1 MKSQVVRRNLRKSR
15 RQSIRRKIQKGGMKI
30 EEATR
35 LLHEYGCSF
44 TECIAIASAMT
55 NKGVVNDTV
64 FQATILLRTQ
74 HKKSWTDA
82 VTMAVLTK
90 GDLNQIKI
98 LLLAEKTKKEDPP
111 KLAARPIPK

>member
-1 MKSQVVRRNLRKSR
+1 MKSQVLRRNLRKSC
-15 RQSIRRKIQKGGMKI
+15 RRKIQKGGMKI

-44 TECIAIASAMT
+44 MDTVAIASAMT

-64 FQATILLRTQ
+64 FHATIFLRTQ

-90 GDLNQIKI
+90 GDMNQIKI
-98 LLLAEKTKKEDPP
+98 LLALEAPKKKKTEPP
-111 KLAARPIPK
+111 FYLARPK

>member
-1 MKSQVVRRNLRKSR
+1 MKSRVQRRNLRKSSR
-15 RQSIRRKIQKGGMKI
+15 RTSRKIQKGGMKI

-44 TECIAIASAMT
+44 MDTVAIASAMT
-55 NKGVVNDTV
+55 KNGVVNDTV
-64 FQATILLRTQ
+64 FHATIFLRTQ

-90 GDLNQIKI
+90 GDMNQIKI
-98 LLLAEKTKKEDPP
+98 LLASEESKKKKTEPP
-111 KLAARPIPK
+111 FYLARPK

>member
-1 MKSQVVRRNLRKSR
+1 MKSKVVRRNLRKSR
-15 RQSIRRKIQKGGMKI
+15 RQSSRRNIQKGGMKI

-44 TECIAIASAMT
+44 GETVAIASAMT
-55 NKGVVNDTV
+55 KGSVVNDTV
-64 FQATILLRTQ
+64 FHATIFLRTQ

-90 GDLNQIKI
+90 GDMNQIKI
-98 LLLAEKTKKEDPP
+98 LLASEKPKKEDPP
-111 KLAARPIPK
+111 KLASRPIPK